1 MIKLYF
7 DFRDVFRSPRIALSI
22 QRIWIQFVGL
32 AVGYVGYLIF
42 TYLAFLSAGKG
53 LADMWEK
60 WGLLPCLWA
69 SAGSSPWYSWIIY
82 ALGLIILLVAWL
94 ISSTAVSRASY
105 KLLKGDNFY
114 TWREAYTFA
123 FKKAPSVIMAP
134 VGIALIALSFV
145 IGAWVVGLLG
155 RIPYVGELGLSLFTF
170 VWLAAALFLFFLLIV
185 TGVAFVI
192 APAVLATTDEDAFET
207 IFQSFSVTWSQPWRF
222 VVYQSLSGV
231 LTLAAFG
238 ILAWFVKQAFIIMN
252 GLFGFSMGEKYI
264 NLASHGQY
272 LVQKWVFLAQDWIQA
287 IYGSITSHIFF
298 SHEFYALEL
307 PTVLLISAYIFAIS
321 LVIAGAWV
329 VSYGLATFNVGN
341 TLIYVIIRKKKDD
354 ENLLERKDREEEA
367 EEEEKKTEEAT
378 KPSESSETT
387 TTEEEKKEG
396 EGDKD
401 EQSSGEQQKQEDEKK
416 DQADSSEGESKSEEN
431 K

>member
-7 DFRDVFRSPRIALSI
+7 DFRDIFRSPRIALSI

-53 LADMWEK
+53 LADMWEQ

-69 SAGSSPWYSWIIY
+69 ATGSVPWYSWIIY
-82 ALGLIILLVAWL
+82 AVGLIILVVAWL
-94 ISSTAVSRASY
+94 IASTAVSRASY

-114 TWREAYTFA
+114 TWREAYSFA

-222 VVYQSLSGV
+222 VVYQALSGL
-231 LTLAAFG
+231 LTVVAFG

-287 IYGSITSHIFF
+287 IYGSVSSHIFF

-367 EEEEKKTEEAT
+367 EEEEKKTEELSKT
-378 KPSESSETT
+378 DTGSEEKKD
-387 TTEEEKKEG
+387 EEKKEG
-396 EGDKD
+396 EESTS
-401 EQSSGEQQKQEDEKK
+401 EQSG
-416 DQADSSEGESKSEEN
+416 GESKEEPKQEEKDSSTDESKADEN